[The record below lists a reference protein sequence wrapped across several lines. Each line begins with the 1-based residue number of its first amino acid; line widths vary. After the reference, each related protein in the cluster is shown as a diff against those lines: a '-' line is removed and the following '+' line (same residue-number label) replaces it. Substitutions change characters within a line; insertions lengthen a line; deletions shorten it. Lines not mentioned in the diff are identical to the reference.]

1 MGTGGK
7 DVIGHLKDEFKPSQ
21 PQEEIKKEI
30 IPEEDW
36 TEDQQKLLETGLK
49 KYPKTLDPKER
60 WGSIS
65 KEVGTKSAKECLARF
80 KYLAAKLKK

>member
-36 TEDQQKLLETGLK
+36 TED
-49 KYPKTLDPKER
+49 
-60 WGSIS
+60 
-65 KEVGTKSAKECLARF
+65 
-80 KYLAAKLKK
+80 